1 MNIMAKLTLKHL
13 LENKKRTVITI
24 IGVAMSVALIS
35 SIFMGVASFFE
46 FIADISIKT
55 SGNTHAAFYEVTG
68 EQADALK
75 ADDRIALAGVKD
87 NNNKISG
94 IRLSSD
100 LEERFVVGNILHAD
114 EDFYKEVVNSG
125 YEGTLPANSSEVA
138 VNKSY
143 LEKNGL
149 NLNVG
154 DTISFEQ
161 GNRYYIDEDGKVIY
175 YGGEYRSN
183 EQFEKISDEQCR
195 ITAIISEN
203 RPTSDYDMLRGMD
216 KGFFPEK
223 KDAEVRICLKKC
235 DHTAAEEIRKIAA
248 EYGIAKIEINQEYLI
263 GKFAIDKKSSSFAAF
278 FRVLG
283 AALFIAVLTAII
295 LMVNSFG
302 MSLAEKMR
310 YLGMLASVGATGKQ
324 KRFSVF
330 FEGLILAV
338 VGIPIGMFIGY
349 MGTKL
354 TLSVL
359 GRAILEADMI
369 VGAEGMRGSIPVV
382 CTPLVILLSVGLSA
396 VTVFVSSLIPA
407 IKAAKVMPVDAIR
420 QTGTIRIK
428 SKKLKVNPL
437 IRAVFGYEGELAYKN
452 IKRNGI
458 KAFII
463 TTSIAVSVIM
473 FLTITFFC
481 DSAERA
487 NKFDFELPYQVV
499 VSCSY
504 EEKDKL
510 RQVLADMEGVDK
522 VFSCGMIT
530 YNYKENKEE
539 PDAPIANK
547 KILNKDF
554 LTSAYSELDI
564 DMIYLCITDDEDFRA
579 LLTQNGL
586 SEDKYFGDNLK
597 GVLLNNYFHE
607 EGTEPIFNDRILGE
621 RIFYDAEEG
630 NPPAVEV
637 SDFVGYDKNSYIFK
651 IVPKGTVAVYVPE
664 SIFYAKDIEL
674 IPKDELTCDF
684 GVVTKDSKEVS
695 DKIFA
700 MLEEDGYHNYT
711 CSDLTDSLN
720 VMKTVTLILKT
731 AMYGFTVLLTL
742 IAVANIVN
750 TISTGVLLR
759 RKEFA
764 MYKSVGMAQGGF
776 KKMIFLE
783 TVFYGL
789 KALMAGL
796 PISVILS
803 YLMYRAL
810 DIKIYSFDLDIM
822 TYVLVVVVV
831 FVVVSISMILGL
843 NKIKDDSIIEALKED
858 VV

>member
-1 MNIMAKLTLKHL
+1 
-13 LENKKRTVITI
+13 
-24 IGVAMSVALIS
+24 
-35 SIFMGVASFFE
+35 
-46 FIADISIKT
+46 
-55 SGNTHAAFYEVTG
+55 
-68 EQADALK
+68 
-75 ADDRIALAGVKD
+75 
-87 NNNKISG
+87 
-94 IRLSSD
+94 
-100 LEERFVVGNILHAD
+100 
-114 EDFYKEVVNSG
+114 
-125 YEGTLPANSSEVA
+125 
-138 VNKSY
+138 
-143 LEKNGL
+143 
-149 NLNVG
+149 
-154 DTISFEQ
+154 
-161 GNRYYIDEDGKVIY
+161 
-175 YGGEYRSN
+175 
-183 EQFEKISDEQCR
+183 
-195 ITAIISEN
+195 
-203 RPTSDYDMLRGMD
+203 
-216 KGFFPEK
+216 
-223 KDAEVRICLKKC
+223 
-235 DHTAAEEIRKIAA
+235 
-248 EYGIAKIEINQEYLI
+248 
-263 GKFAIDKKSSSFAAF
+263 
-278 FRVLG
+278 
-283 AALFIAVLTAII
+283 
-295 LMVNSFG
+295 
-302 MSLAEKMR
+302 
-310 YLGMLASVGATGKQ
+310 
-324 KRFSVF
+324 
-330 FEGLILAV
+330 
-338 VGIPIGMFIGY
+338 
-349 MGTKL
+349 
-354 TLSVL
+354 
-359 GRAILEADMI
+359 
-369 VGAEGMRGSIPVV
+369 
-382 CTPLVILLSVGLSA
+382 
-396 VTVFVSSLIPA
+396 
-407 IKAAKVMPVDAIR
+407 
-420 QTGTIRIK
+420 
-428 SKKLKVNPL
+428 
-437 IRAVFGYEGELAYKN
+437 
-452 IKRNGI
+452 
-458 KAFII
+458 
-463 TTSIAVSVIM
+463 
-473 FLTITFFC
+473 
-481 DSAERA
+481 
-487 NKFDFELPYQVV
+487 
-499 VSCSY
+499 
-504 EEKDKL
+504 
-510 RQVLADMEGVDK
+510 
-522 VFSCGMIT
+522 MIT

-554 LTSAYSELDI
+554 LTSDYSELDI

-607 EGTEPIFNDRILGE
+607 EGTEPIFNDKILGE

-664 SIFYAKDIEL
+664 SIFYAKDIEF

-711 CSDLTDSLN
+711 CSNLTDSLN

-810 DIKIYSFDLDIM
+810 DKKIYSFDLDIM

>member
-24 IGVAMSVALIS
+24 MGVAMSVALIS

-68 EQADALK
+68 EQADALR

-87 NNNKISG
+87 NNKKISG
-94 IRLSSD
+94 VRLNSGR
-100 LEERFVVGNILHAD
+100 EERLVVGNILHAD
-114 EDFYKEVVNSG
+114 EAFYKEVVNSG
-125 YEGTLPANSSEVA
+125 YEGTLPSNSSEVA

-161 GNRYYIDEDGKVIY
+161 GNRYYIDVDGKTTY
-175 YGGEYRSN
+175 YDGKYRSN
-183 EQFEKISDEQCR
+183 EQFEKL
-195 ITAIISEN
+195 
-203 RPTSDYDMLRGMD
+203 YDMLRGLD
-216 KGFFPEK
+216 EGFFPEK

-235 DHTAAEEIRKIAA
+235 DHTSAKEIRKIAA
-248 EYGIAKIEINQEYLI
+248 EYGIAKTELNQEYLI

-338 VGIPIGMFIGY
+338 VGIPVGMLIGY
-349 MGTKL
+349 AGTKL

-359 GRAILEADMI
+359 GRAILEANMI
-369 VGAEGMRGSIPVV
+369 AGAEGMRGSIPVV

-396 VTVFVSSLIPA
+396 VTVFGSSLIPA

-420 QTGTIRIK
+420 QTGTIRVK
-428 SKKLKVNPL
+428 SKNLKVNPF
-437 IRAVFGYEGELAYKN
+437 IRAIFGYEGELAYKN

-481 DSAERA
+481 DLAEKS

-504 EEKDKL
+504 DEKDKL
-510 RQVLADMEGVDK
+510 RQALTDMEGVDK

-539 PDAPIANK
+539 PDAQIANK
-547 KILNKDF
+547 DILNKEF
-554 LTSAYSELDI
+554 LTSSYSGIDI
-564 DMIYLCITDDEDFRA
+564 DMIYLCVTDDDDFRA
-579 LLTQNGL
+579 LLRQNGL

-607 EGTEPIFNDRILGE
+607 EVTEPIFNDKILGE

-664 SIFYAKDIEL
+664 SIFYAKDIEV

-731 AMYGFTVLLTL
+731 AMYGFTALLTL

-789 KALMAGL
+789 RALMAGV

-810 DIKIYSFDLDIM
+810 DKKIYSFDLDIM
-822 TYVLVVVVV
+822 TYVLVIVVV

-843 NKIKDDSIIEALKED
+843 SKIKDDSIIEALKED